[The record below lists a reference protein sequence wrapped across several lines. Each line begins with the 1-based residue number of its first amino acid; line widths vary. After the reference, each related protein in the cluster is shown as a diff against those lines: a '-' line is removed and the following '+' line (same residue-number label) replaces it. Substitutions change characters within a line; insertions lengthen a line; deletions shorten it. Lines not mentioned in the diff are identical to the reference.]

1 MEESF
6 QTKIL
11 KEKSKQVAKNKK
23 KFHIFI
29 IIGLFILISF
39 IFINFKEHFYTY
51 YSKFFNVDEKIEG
64 MEISNMDIALSK
76 EKNKTDIKIK
86 EDDIKINIFKECEK
100 YNLQKELCNIK
111 TLFQIVLKDLNEYS
125 NNFLSNKNIKDIYPD
140 KLSRVNNLK
149 KEALEIFSKQDYN
162 IAYKKISKAKTIFL
176 FMLNQS
182 KEQFKKNIDAAK
194 SSFIDREE
202 KKANIYISQAEKHFP
217 DNIKMLNLKKR
228 IKNMAIIKKL
238 ENQIQDAKL
247 QKDFLLEISLIKRLK
262 ITDKLISKYD
272 SRLLELEV
280 TNKKLE
286 FDNLVKETE
295 ELLNKGMIKES
306 KLKLNLASE
315 LFPTNNILISLE
327 EAIIAEEV
335 TIKINILKSEVEK
348 LIIEQNWITVKQK
361 YDNILALDNS
371 NYYAVEGIKIAI
383 AINSLNL
390 EIEKFNIKPLLLT
403 KKNKLKIASN
413 LTIKADKY
421 KEQSAK
427 LKKNLFLL
435 KKNISLAKVPAIV
448 NILSDGNTEITIRK
462 VGKVGKVLN
471 KKIELSPGKYTLEG
485 KRKGYK
491 TVLLE
496 ELISIEK
503 KNITFKV
510 VCNEPI

>member
-1 MEESF
+1 
-6 QTKIL
+6 
-11 KEKSKQVAKNKK
+11 
-23 KFHIFI
+23 
-29 IIGLFILISF
+29 
-39 IFINFKEHFYTY
+39 
-51 YSKFFNVDEKIEG
+51 
-64 MEISNMDIALSK
+64 
-76 EKNKTDIKIK
+76 
-86 EDDIKINIFKECEK
+86 
-100 YNLQKELCNIK
+100 
-111 TLFQIVLKDLNEYS
+111 
-125 NNFLSNKNIKDIYPD
+125 
-140 KLSRVNNLK
+140 
-149 KEALEIFSKQDYN
+149 
-162 IAYKKISKAKTIFL
+162 
-176 FMLNQS
+176 
-182 KEQFKKNIDAAK
+182 
-194 SSFIDREE
+194 
-202 KKANIYISQAEKHFP
+202 
-217 DNIKMLNLKKR
+217 
-228 IKNMAIIKKL
+228 
-238 ENQIQDAKL
+238 
-247 QKDFLLEISLIKRLK
+247 
-262 ITDKLISKYD
+262 
-272 SRLLELEV
+272 
-280 TNKKLE
+280 
-286 FDNLVKETE
+286 
-295 ELLNKGMIKES
+295 MIKES
-306 KLKLNLASE
+306 KLKLKLASE

-335 TIKINILKSEVEK
+335 TIKINLLKSEVEK

-390 EIEKFNIKPLLLT
+390 EIEKFNINPLLLT

-421 KEQSAK
+421 KDQSAK

-435 KKNISLAKVPAIV
+435 KKNINLAKVPAIV